1 MLQRAIRSSTIKR
14 STSFLIQRNHLK
26 KTERNRFITPFLTNT
41 QLQSSLTGGDAVSS
55 SRRPFKS
62 PKDAP
67 DDSKVNKS
75 NQEEELHWN
84 KLGLMSEIADTVKS
98 SLGYKQP
105 TPIQKMSIPRLLS
118 KEHIA
123 FAAATGSGKTLA
135 YLLPVIHSLKS
146 EELLQEQNSTFVL
159 RKPKRPRAVIL
170 APTRELV
177 EQIVHVIKSLSHG
190 IKISSAS
197 LVGGEDAGKQRRK
210 LESSPIDILVAT
222 PGRFVKRLRDGHMYI
237 GSVRYIVIDEI
248 DTMLENG
255 FQGDIDVLLKG
266 VNNRKE
272 EDDTQVVVTTATM
285 TKAVRRI
292 LDLEGGTS
300 SLNKK
305 NTSTL
310 NLPKTLRF
318 IEAPGL
324 HRAVPR
330 LNQVFIDVGNTDKLS
345 LLLDVVHSSYSSQ
358 QKEEQ
363 PKTLIFC
370 NTISS
375 CRAVEHALTE
385 AGISCLSYHGD
396 LGSTMRNENVQVF
409 KSSPFQNTLICTDIA
424 SRGLDI
430 PAIEHIVMFDFPLN
444 PIDYLHRS
452 GRTARG
458 TSGVG
463 KVTALIAKRDKVLAM
478 AIEQAVLSGMPL
490 DSLSS
495 RKSDYSP
502 GAKSGT
508 ATRNSSFKK
517 KSTQSNGRTGSSA
530 GKTPVK
536 VASGR
541 SGAKSN
547 SGRRRTRR
555 S

>member
-1 MLQRAIRSSTIKR
+1 M
-14 STSFLIQRNHLK
+14 
-26 KTERNRFITPFLTNT
+26 
-41 QLQSSLTGGDAVSS
+41 
-55 SRRPFKS
+55 
-62 PKDAP
+62 
-67 DDSKVNKS
+67 
-75 NQEEELHWN
+75 
-84 KLGLMSEIADTVKS
+84 
-98 SLGYKQP
+98 
-105 TPIQKMSIPRLLS
+105 
-118 KEHIA
+118 
-123 FAAATGSGKTLA
+123 
-135 YLLPVIHSLKS
+135 
-146 EELLQEQNSTFVL
+146 
-159 RKPKRPRAVIL
+159 
-170 APTRELV
+170 
-177 EQIVHVIKSLSHG
+177 
-190 IKISSAS
+190 
-197 LVGGEDAGKQRRK
+197 VGGEDAGKQRRK
-210 LESSPIDILVAT
+210 LEQGPVDILVAT

-272 EDDTQVVVTTATM
+272 DDDSSSQVIVTTATM

-292 LDLEGGTS
+292 LDLEGSGNTS

-305 NTSTL
+305 KSGTGSTL
-310 NLPKTLRF
+310 QLPQSLRF

-330 LNQVFIDVGNTDKLS
+330 LNQVFIDVGSTDKLS
-345 LLLDVVHSSYSSQ
+345 LLLDVVHSSYANK
-358 QKEEQ
+358 QKQEQQ

-375 CRAVEHALTE
+375 CRAVEHGLTE

-396 LGSTMRNENVQVF
+396 LGSTMRNENVEVF
-409 KSSPFQNTLICTDIA
+409 KTNPFQNTLICTDIA

-458 TSGVG
+458 TTGVG

-478 AIEQAVLSGMPL
+478 AIEHAVLNGMPL

-495 RKSDYSP
+495 RKSDYLP
-502 GAKSGT
+502 GAKLG
-508 ATRNSSFKK
+508 ATSTTRKSSFNKK
-517 KSTQSNGRTGSSA
+517 NTSQSNTSNSRGGSG
-530 GKTPVK
+530 GKSSNSK
-536 VASGR
+536 FQSGR
-541 SGAKSN
+541 SGNNAKN
-547 SGRRRTRR
+547 TTGRRRTTRR

>member
-14 STSFLIQRNHLK
+14 SVSFLIQRNHIK
-26 KTERNRFITPFLTNT
+26 KTEINKCIGPFLTKT
-41 QLQSSLTGGDAVSS
+41 QLQSSFTGGDAISS

-67 DDSKVNKS
+67 DDSKVNKG
-75 NQEEELHWN
+75 QEEELYWN
-84 KLGLMSEIADTVKS
+84 KLGLMTEIVDTVKS
-98 SLGYKQP
+98 SLGYQQP

-146 EELLQEQNSTFVL
+146 EEILQEQNSTFVL

-237 GSVRYIVIDEI
+237 GSVRYIVVDEI

-272 EDDTQVVVTTATM
+272 DDTQVIVTTATM

-300 SLNKK
+300 ALNKK
-305 NTSTL
+305 TSTL
-310 NLPKTLRF
+310 KLPKSLRF

-345 LLLDVVHSSYSSQ
+345 LLLDVVHSSYSQ
-358 QKEEQ
+358 EKE

-396 LGSTMRNENVQVF
+396 LGSTMRNENVQIF
-409 KSSPFQNTLICTDIA
+409 KSSAFQNTLICTDIA

-430 PAIEHIVMFDFPLN
+430 PTIEHIIMFDFPLN

-495 RKSDYSP
+495 RKSDYLP
-502 GAKSGT
+502 GAKLGN
-508 ATRNSSFKK
+508 ARNSSFKK
-517 KSTQSNGRTGSSA
+517 KGTQSNGKRGSA
-530 GKTPVK
+530 GKTRVK

-541 SGAKSN
+541 GGAKS